1 MPYVGNPLANA
12 FSSRVKQDLTGQSGT
27 SFTLTHAVSS
37 ANDLSVYINHVRQ
50 EPTTAYT
57 VDYNTLTTTGSVAG
71 TDDFYIIYDEL
82 GLQSIAHDSAQAM
95 KATSGTFTGAITTT
109 QMASSGPVS
118 GTTGTFSGAI
128 SGTLGTA
135 AQPNI
140 TSTGTLTSLNVSGN
154 IELDGGDFVFNNSGA
169 AKDFRIEG
177 DTIANLFTVDGS
189 EDDIGMGQDPT
200 FTSGNGL
207 HLADNFKI
215 GFGGGG
221 NSRPDF
227 QLGYSSSTDR
237 LQLACGFGADDAD
250 LEIDTG
256 GRVGIGRTPVAESG
270 FNNLVIGGGLST
282 TGSKIQ
288 LYDSGSTLDGQVY
301 AQGNSIYV
309 QGTGDARLWSSG
321 THGMRV
327 ESDGQCTISRGDEGA
342 GNNSAFLT
350 LSYSLGNNI
359 GGFQMYTYS
368 YYSDVNFRIQNNDT
382 NGGRNHNDMAFIR
395 SGATRGS
402 ISIHTGSTSFNTTSD
417 YRMKKDEK
425 PITNAIDTVKK
436 LKPYNFNWKDSGINE
451 DGFFAHEVDEVLDY
465 VVTGKKDAVKTYENV
480 VLNKD
485 GFMVDSDVTKEQYE
499 KRINDK
505 DNEDGSPIGET
516 TYPKDSTW
524 KETHEDVEAQQ
535 MDSSKLVPILT
546 AALQE
551 AIKRIEVLESK

>member
-1 MPYVGNPLANA
+1 MPYVGNPLADA
-12 FSSRVKQDLTGQSGT
+12 FSSREKQDLTGQSGT
-27 SFTLTHAVSS
+27 SFTLTHAVSH

-50 EPTTAYT
+50 EPTTAYSVNGT
-57 VDYNTLTTTGSVAG
+57 TLTTTGSVAG

-82 GLQSIAHDSAQAM
+82 AVQSISHPTDQALT
-95 KATSGTFTGAITTT
+95 ATSGTFTSGLVGTTATFSGA
-109 QMASSGPVS
+109 VS
-118 GTTGTFSGAI
+118 GTTGTFSGAL
-128 SGTLGTA
+128 SA
-135 AQPNI
+135 K
-140 TSTGTLTSLNVSGN
+140 
-154 IELDGGDFVFNNSGA
+154 GGAVFNEDSA
-169 AKDFRIEG
+169 DVDFRVES
-177 DTIANLFTVDGS
+177 DNDANAFFVQGSDGK
-189 EDDIGMGQDPT
+189 IGMGISTPRNNLD
-200 FTSGNGL
+200 FGVTSNNDHIIALRDNNTSRTILGLTNGYGVRVGAPSDGTNTENMFEVGQINSSDGTTYQNTKFAVAYNGN
-207 HLADNFKI
+207 I
-215 GFGGGG
+215 
-221 NSRPDF
+221 
-227 QLGYSSSTDR
+227 
-237 LQLACGFGADDAD
+237 
-250 LEIDTG
+250 
-256 GRVGIGRTPVAESG
+256 GIGRTTVTESG
-270 FNNLVIGGGLST
+270 FNTLVIGGALST
-282 TGSKIQ
+282 TGSKMQ
-288 LYDSGSTLDGQVY
+288 FYDSAGNYDGQIYAQASGIFMQGST
-301 AQGNSIYV
+301 
-309 QGTGDARLWSSG
+309 DARIFGSG
-321 THGMRV
+321 TKGMRV

-342 GNNSAFLT
+342 GNNSAALT
-350 LSYSLGNNI
+350 LSYSLGNNW

-451 DGFFAHEVDEVLDY
+451 DGIFAHEVDEVLDY

-499 KRINDK
+499 KRIDDK

-516 TYPKDSTW
+516 TYPEGSTW